1 MTDLTSLFALV
12 GGVLVFITLAF
23 FYLRKS
29 AKDEYEIGSL
39 KAVEKDREENEKIAS
54 RPVADADALL
64 KRMRD
69 GI

>member
-1 MTDLTSLFALV
+1 MTNLTSLFALI
-12 GGVLVFITLAF
+12 GGVLVFIAVAF
-23 FYLRKS
+23 FYLRKI
-29 AKDEYEIGSL
+29 AKDECEIGSL
-39 KAVEKDREENEKIAS
+39 KAIEKDREENEKIAS